1 MDWEHSQCVCACV
14 RACVRVRVCV
24 CACVCVFPLTAGD
37 LSLVRAVRTL
47 WLSIAAPAARDTLTI
62 QTRKLSWG
70 TRLPSWR
77 EGERERGRERGINL
91 LESTFCAGKRVQS

>member
-1 MDWEHSQCVCACV
+1 MSS
-14 RACVRVRVCV
+14 RLSVRVCV
-24 CACVCVFPLTAGD
+24 APLTAGD

-47 WLSIAAPAARDTLTI
+47 RLSIAAPAARDTLTI

-77 EGERERGRERGINL
+77 ESERESEREREGERREERGRLIH
-91 LESTFCAGKRVQS
+91 